1 VPYPEDKEMIDYL
14 INIVFAASTYWGVA
28 ASLFVMYKFLPWDK
42 FSEDIAKQRVW
53 TKNASIVLF
62 VIGVF
67 VGITSPSNTYKNT
80 VDYNKNQDLY
90 RIQQLN
96 ESQQNRAPE
105 VVDISRQPQTT
116 EQRAAASIDMRQRVN
131 TTEPQ

>member
-1 VPYPEDKEMIDYL
+1 MIDYL
-14 INIVFAASTYWGVA
+14 INIVFAASTYWGVGA
-28 ASLFVMYKFLPWDK
+28 ALFVMYRFLPWDK
-42 FSEDIAKQRVW
+42 FSEDIAKQRDW

-80 VDYNKNQDLY
+80 VDYNKAQDLN

-96 ESQQNRAPE
+96 EVRQNRAPE
-105 VVDISRQPQTT
+105 VDDISRQPQTA
-116 EQRAAASIDMRQRVN
+116 EQRAADAIDMRERVN
-131 TTEPQ
+131 LDNQ